1 MRQTLHIFRKDV
13 RRAWPQIALVI
24 ALTALVAYR
33 LATEPLSFDYR
44 PFQQRFSFTF
54 FLVVGWFYF
63 IAHAILEDRLVG
75 DRQFWLTRPYSRRS
89 LLAAKCLLIAACI
102 NLPVLLAD
110 VAIIA
115 VQGLSPAAAWSNL
128 LWRQAALTG
137 IFLLPAVALAVVAG
151 NLPQFAMT
159 AVSLTVFVV
168 FFMQNFR
175 FHLRWWPGFQL
186 VDVSPVPALVV
197 AVLGMAAVVRWQ
209 YARRR
214 TGTSRAILVCTLLL
228 WVVVLHVAG
237 ALGLL
242 VGYPHPADD
251 LPAIRVVS
259 TPGEPWTV
267 TARRLTIPIQVLGV
281 PLDGAADWD
290 QPDLI
295 IEALP
300 RHSWVPIGSWEPLQ
314 GRSGWL
320 RFSLPQEALNGG
332 SFNLQVSMN
341 LTIYGAPTR
350 VNLTAGNGPYPLP
363 GVGNCYT
370 SSSLLHW
377 PASMVC
383 RSTSRGALGRFAIDG
398 MKLDRSTPFIGGLQE
413 SPVFTSW
420 PVGFPAAK
428 TFVIARRE
436 IAQIQRTLKVR
447 NVRLSDYVTD
457 KP

>member
-13 RRAWPQIALVI
+13 RCAWPQIAIVL

-44 PFQQRFSFTF
+44 PFQQGFSFTF
-54 FLVVGWFYF
+54 FLVVAWFYF

-110 VAIIA
+110 VVIIA

-137 IFLLPAVALAVVAG
+137 IFLLPAAALAVVVG
-151 NLPQFAMT
+151 NLAQFAMA
-159 AVSLTVFVV
+159 AVSVSVFVV
-168 FFMQNFR
+168 FFIQNHQFY
-175 FHLRWWPGFQL
+175 LRWWPGFQSVL
-186 VDVSPVPALVV
+186 LSPVPAVVV
-197 AVLGMAAVVRWQ
+197 AVLGMAAVVWWQ
-209 YARRR
+209 FARRR
-214 TGTSRAILVCTLLL
+214 TGPSRAILACTLAL
-228 WVVVLHVAG
+228 WAVVLHVAG
-237 ALGLL
+237 ALSLRY
-242 VGYPHPADD
+242 YPQHPSDNLA
-251 LPAIRVVS
+251 AIRVVF
-259 TPGEPWTV
+259 TPGERWTV
-267 TARRLTIPIQVLGV
+267 TAGRLTIPIDVLGV
-281 PLDGAADWD
+281 PPDGAAEWG

-300 RHSWVPIGSWEPLQ
+300 EHSWVPIGSWEPLQ

-320 RFSLPQEALNGG
+320 RFRLPQEVLNGG
-332 SFNLQVSMN
+332 SFNLRLSMD
-341 LTIYGAPTR
+341 LTIYGPPNR
-350 VNLTAGNGPYPLP
+350 VNLAGGNGPYPVP

-370 SSSLLHW
+370 SSSLFHW

-398 MKLDRSTPFIGGLQE
+398 QKLDPSTPFIGGLQE
-413 SPVFTSW
+413 SPVFTSLAIRY
-420 PVGFPAAK
+420 PDGETTV
-428 TFVIARRE
+428 VSRRE
-436 IAQIQRTLKVR
+436 IAQIQRTLKIR

>member
-13 RRAWPQIALVI
+13 RRAWLQIALVL

-89 LLAAKCLLIAACI
+89 LLAAKCLLIAAFI

-137 IFLLPAVALAVVAG
+137 IFLLPAAALAAVVG
-151 NLPQFAMT
+151 NLAQFAMAT
-159 AVSLTVFVV
+159 VSVTVFVAIAI
-168 FFMQNFR
+168 QNQQFN
-175 FHLRWWPGFQL
+175 LRWWPGFQSVL
-186 VDVSPVPALVV
+186 LSPAPALAI
-197 AVLGMAAVVRWQ
+197 AVLGMAAVVWWQ
-209 YARRR
+209 FARRR
-214 TGTSRAILVCTLLL
+214 TGPSCAILVCTLAL
-228 WVVVLHVAG
+228 WAVVLHVAG
-237 ALGLL
+237 ALSRRY
-242 VGYPHPADD
+242 YPQYPPDN
-251 LPAIRVVS
+251 LPAIRVVFA
-259 TPGEPWTV
+259 PGERWTI
-267 TARRLTIPIQVLGV
+267 TADRLTIPIQVLGV
-281 PLDGAADWD
+281 PPDGAAEWGL
-290 QPDLI
+290 PDLI

-300 RHSWVPIGSWEPLQ
+300 EHSWVPIGSWEPLQ

-320 RFSLPQEALNGG
+320 RFPLPQEVLNGG

-341 LTIYGAPTR
+341 LTIYGPPIR
-350 VNLTAGNGPYPLP
+350 VNLAAGNGPYPLP

-377 PASMVC
+377 PASLVC

-398 MKLDRSTPFIGGLQE
+398 QKLDPSTPFFGGLQE
-413 SPVFTSW
+413 SPVFTSLAIR
-420 PVGFPAAK
+420 FPDGE
-428 TFVIARRE
+428 TTEVSRRE
-436 IAQIQRTLKVR
+436 IAQIRRTLTVR